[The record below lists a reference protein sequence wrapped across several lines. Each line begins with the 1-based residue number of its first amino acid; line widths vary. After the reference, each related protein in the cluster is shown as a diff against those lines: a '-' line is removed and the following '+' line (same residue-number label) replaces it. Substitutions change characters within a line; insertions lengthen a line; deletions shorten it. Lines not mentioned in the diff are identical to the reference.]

1 MPVESIPFTQDPLWG
16 ILLRLA
22 INVVVLYLVVFIIYA
37 RFSNRKDFMFPQFLM
52 GMMLFLICILLKK
65 SEMQMGMALGLFAV
79 FSIMRFRTEN
89 LVSKNMAYLFT
100 VIGVSVI
107 NAMFDFPNPIRG
119 TILINVI
126 IILTVLILELVLNKY
141 TQEPESKED
150 KKARKKDEKKS
161 EKKSKKNDEMKDYTR
176 HQILYDNLELLSPQR
191 KSDLLKDIS
200 LRTGIEIEKVRI
212 RRIDLINSNAV
223 LDVYFREEQGSS
235 EFGN

>member
-1 MPVESIPFTQDPLWG
+1 MPVESVSLGQDPLLG

-22 INVVVLYLVVFIIYA
+22 INVIVLYTVVFIIYA

-141 TQEPESKED
+141 TQETESKSD
-150 KKARKKDEKKS
+150 KKAREKAEKKS
-161 EKKSKKNDEMKDYTR
+161 EKKTKKDDEMKDYSR
-176 HQILYDNLELLSPQR
+176 HQILYDNLALLSPGR
-191 KSDLLKDIS
+191 KAELLKDIS
-200 LRTGIEIEKVRI
+200 LRTGIEIDKVRI

-223 LDVYFREEQGSS
+223 LDVYIRKGQGSS
-235 EFGN
+235 EL